1 MRYLP
6 FEKPLREIESKI
18 EELQAYADSR
28 EIDLTNE
35 IEPLKEKLR
44 QNLEQIFSQLTPW
57 QRVQLARHPNRPYC
71 LDYIQHI
78 VDDFIEL
85 HGDRGFRDDE
95 AIVSGLGS
103 IGGRSAA
110 FIGHQKGRDTEENIR
125 RNFGMAHPEG
135 FRKAQRIAEMADRFG
150 IPLITFIDS
159 PGAFPGIGAEERG
172 QHEAIAKSIEIMS
185 QLTVPVICVVTGEG
199 GSGGALAIGVGNRV
213 LILENAYYAVCTP
226 EACASIILK
235 DSTQASNIAGQ
246 MKIVAPDL
254 KQLGVVDEI
263 IPEPLGG
270 AHRHVEETAE
280 SIREAILRHI
290 MDYDDMDAIQI
301 REDRYER
308 FRQIGVFYEAP
319 VPEID
324 VVSVSNPENTS
335 GKTDTTASNTTASNV
350 TQEPGGTVSQET

>member
-28 EIDLTNE
+28 EIDLSDE
-35 IEPLKEKLR
+35 IAPLKEKLR
-44 QNLEQIFSQLTPW
+44 QNLDQIFSQLTPW

-71 LDYIQHI
+71 LDYIGKI
-78 VDDFIEL
+78 VDDFVEL
-85 HGDRGFRDDE
+85 HGDRAFRDDE
-95 AIVSGLGS
+95 AIVCG
-103 IGGRSAA
+103 IGAICGQPAA
-110 FIGHQKGRDTEENIR
+110 FIGHQKGKDTEENIR
-125 RNFGMAHPEG
+125 RNFGMPHPEG
-135 FRKAQRIAEMADRFG
+135 FRKAQRIMQMADRFS

-172 QHEAIAKSIEIMS
+172 QHEAIAKNLEVMS
-185 QLTVPVICVVTGEG
+185 QLSVPVITVVTGEG

-213 LILENAYYAVCTP
+213 LILENSYYAVCTP

-235 DSTQASNIAGQ
+235 DSSQASNIAGQ

-254 KQLGVVDEI
+254 KNLGIVDEI

-270 AHRHVEETAE
+270 AHRNFELTAE
-280 SIREAILRHI
+280 NIREAILRNLK
-290 MDYDDMDAIQI
+290 DYEEMKPDAIIQ
-301 REDRYER
+301 DRYNR

-319 VPEID
+319 MPEMD
-324 VVSVSNPENTS
+324 LVSVPAES
-335 GKTDTTASNTTASNV
+335 GIAIEEVKI
-350 TQEPGGTVSQET
+350 ET